1 MDFLK
6 QTQKITEQDKA
17 TQFFMDTEG
26 KEAPAA
32 DEQQNKK
39 RTRRVSLLLTDS
51 VFQKLEKITAEKG
64 VSKNAYIAMALDAY
78 FKAEQQ

>member
-1 MDFLK
+1 MTFLK
-6 QTQKITEQDKA
+6 QAQKVAEQDKA

-51 VFQKLEKITAEKG
+51 VFQKLEKSAAEKG
-64 VSKNAYIAMALDAY
+64 K
-78 FKAEQQ
+78 

>member
-51 VFQKLEKITAEKG
+51 VFQKLEKVTTEKG
-64 VSKNAYIAMALDAY
+64 VSKNAYIAMAIDAY